1 VSQVLQSSDGGQY
14 KLAVAAATGAAT
26 ASATTAAGGSLNRI
40 IFATAG
46 TASAT
51 IYDGT
56 NQTAGTLI
64 YTSKTNPVAGE
75 VVIAQIP
82 ITTGIFVLS
91 ANGSPALCL
100 TYNGA
105 GTNGN

>member
-1 VSQVLQSSDGGQY
+1 MSQVFQYGNGGQY

-26 ASATTAAGGSLNRI
+26 TGATTALGGILNRI
-40 IFATAG
+40 VFATAG

-75 VVIAQIP
+75 VVEVQIP
-82 ITTGIFVLS
+82 ITTQLFVLS
-91 ANGSPALCL
+91 AAGSPALCL
-100 TYNGA
+100 TYSGA
-105 GTNGN
+105 GINGN